1 MEREKL
7 RFDPVVPFWND
18 VGLGV
23 PLPPSHKI
31 LVFLSIDEISRKL
44 SEVNGL
50 QVKSYQIRT

>member
-18 VGLGV
+18 VGLGY
-23 PLPPSHKI
+23 PPSHKI